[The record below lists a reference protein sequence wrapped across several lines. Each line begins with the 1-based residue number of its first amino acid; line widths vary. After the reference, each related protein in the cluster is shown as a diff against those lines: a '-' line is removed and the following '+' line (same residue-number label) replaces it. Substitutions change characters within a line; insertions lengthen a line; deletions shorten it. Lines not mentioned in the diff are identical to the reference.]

1 MPEGVPAHQ
10 PEPAADS
17 RLRSQL
23 HHPQVLQDQGVPDGD
38 RRGTECVQGK
48 TVIMKENRP
57 ELGNE
62 RREYLKAIQS
72 QAADLVEEKKFYEFI
87 TAIGSSFDEV
97 VTKFIR

>member
-1 MPEGVPAHQ
+1 
-10 PEPAADS
+10 
-17 RLRSQL
+17 
-23 HHPQVLQDQGVPDGD
+23 
-38 RRGTECVQGK
+38 
-48 TVIMKENRP
+48 MKENRP